1 MLTGTVGD
9 KCPHPPH
16 PPYIPAFG
24 HSNSTTGKE
33 VKQNMDNKYKT
44 AMIRE
49 LYVTL
54 VRAHL
59 ALLDEIL
66 DSATSE
72 AARRCATIASE
83 QICSTVYHMIHDT
96 GVEYIHDRHEVL
108 VVEATLRAME
118 RAVFPDTMGARFGL
132 YPDN

>member
-1 MLTGTVGD
+1 
-9 KCPHPPH
+9 
-16 PPYIPAFG
+16 
-24 HSNSTTGKE
+24 
-33 VKQNMDNKYKT
+33 MDNKYET
-44 AMIRE
+44 TIRR

-59 ALLDEIL
+59 ALLDEIT

-72 AARRCATIASE
+72 AARRCATKASE

-96 GVEYIHDRHEVL
+96 GVEYIHDAHAAGCSTDV
-108 VVEATLRAME
+108 LRAME